1 MIADDAPPFDL
12 VVRGGTVVTAAGEGV
27 ADIGVVGGVVVQLGG
42 AMTGTREIDATGKLV
57 LPGGI
62 DMHVHLEPTD
72 VDRSGGSEPRWA
84 DDFDS
89 GSRAAA
95 AGGITTIGD
104 MVFPEPAPE
113 SEPGDADGNRGDDSS
128 DDSGEGA
135 GDRPGELPLASLERV
150 AADASR
156 VSVVDFVLHPVL
168 FDPRAEVVAQIPEL
182 ARLGHTTVKVFT
194 AFGDF
199 DARAADFLRAMEV
212 AGRHGVLTMVHCEDG
227 PLVEHAIAALVADG
241 RGGLDHYAETRTPS
255 SESAAVARMIAFAEA
270 VGAPIYIVHLG
281 GAAALAEARSAQA
294 RHLPVYVETRPIYL
308 HFTRESFAGPD
319 GPLFVGDPPLGSAAD
334 QRALWAGL
342 AAGHVHTC
350 CTDHA
355 PWTKADKLDPA
366 LTVATARPGVSDLE
380 TMLPM
385 LFDRG
390 VGTGRLSRQRFV
402 EVTSTNAAK
411 LFGMF
416 PQKGTIAVGSDAD
429 LAIWDPALTRTVNGA
444 QGFSRAGHSLHDGW
458 TTTGW
463 PVTTISRGEVV
474 HDGGRSVGRPGH
486 GRLVRQGPTRPL

>member
-1 MIADDAPPFDL
+1 MIADGSRPFDL

-27 ADIGVVGGVVVQLGG
+27 ADIGVVGGVVAQLGG

-72 VDRSGGSEPRWA
+72 VDRGAGSGPRWA

-104 MVFPEPAPE
+104 MVFPEPGEAG
-113 SEPGDADGNRGDDSS
+113 GDI
-128 DDSGEGA
+128 GETG
-135 GDRPGELPLASLERV
+135 GGQPGELPLASLERV

-156 VSVVDFVLHPVL
+156 VSIVDFVLHPVL
-168 FDPRAEVVAQIPEL
+168 FDPRPDVVAQIPEL

-212 AGRHGVLTMVHCEDG
+212 AGRSGVLTMVHCEDG

-308 HFTRESFAGPD
+308 HFTRDSFAGPD

-334 QRALWAGL
+334 QEALWAGL

-390 VGTGRLSRQRFV
+390 VSTGRLSRQRFV

-429 LAIWDPALTRTVNGA
+429 LAIWDPHLTRTVNGA
-444 QGFSRAGHSLHDGW
+444 EGSSRAGHSLHDGW
-458 TTTGW
+458 STTGW

-474 HDGGRSVGRPGH
+474 HDDGRSVGRPGH
-486 GRLVRQGPTRPL
+486 GRLVRRGSTRPL